1 MKDQRVV
8 EFIVLNNGGEG
19 QELTPAVKNKADEAE
34 SEAYQHP
41 GRSAPIKTPDVR
53 AVVGGESAAGN
64 SKTRFIDKDTSEDNR
79 PQQEGG
85 DSFSD
90 HRQQQQDI
98 D

>member
-1 MKDQRVV
+1 MKDLRVV

-19 QELTPAVKNKADEAE
+19 QELTLAGKDKTNEAE

-41 GRSAPIKTPDVR
+41 GRSAPTNTPEVR

-64 SKTRFIDKDTSEDNR
+64 SKIGVVDKDASEDNR
-79 PQQEGG
+79 PQQKGG
-85 DSFSD
+85 DAFSD